1 MKTASSAGKGLLLLL
16 LWAWVQLACAEG
28 AAAVVVSLTGTVSAQ
43 KPGGKIRALAKDSA
57 LMPGEIVLTEKGS
70 SARLRFA
77 DDSTVALRPGSR
89 LVIENFN
96 YDIAKPESDSLVLNL
111 VKGGMRAVSGAVGK
125 RGNQAAYSA
134 QTSAGT
140 IGIRGTDYALLMCE
154 KRGKDQESNCSE
166 LDVPEDRRSDGAP
179 VEGMYLTVFEGA
191 IAVANDS
198 TETVFRQGKSG
209 YVKDKNTAPLE
220 LPKEPG
226 LAREFPSVGN
236 LPGAPTPF
244 GGAAG
249 ACLVR

>member
-1 MKTASSAGKGLLLLL
+1 MRTASSAAKGLVLLL
-16 LWAWVQLACAEG
+16 LWTWVQSAG
-28 AAAVVVSLTGTVSAQ
+28 AAGAGAVVVSLTGTVSAQ
-43 KPGGKIRALAKDSA
+43 KPDGKIRTLAKDSV
-57 LMPGEIVLTEKGS
+57 LMTGEIVLTEKGS

-77 DDSTVALRPGSR
+77 DDSTVTLRPGSR

-96 YDIAKPESDSLVLNL
+96 YDSAKPESDSLVLNL

-140 IGIRGTDYALLMCE
+140 IGIRGTDYALLLCE
-154 KRGKDQESNCSE
+154 KPSPGQDSNCRE
-166 LDVPEDRRSDGAP
+166 LEVPEEQRRDGTPA
-179 VEGMYLTVFEGA
+179 EGMYLTVFDGA
-191 IAVANDS
+191 IAVTNDN
-198 TETVFRQGKSG
+198 TETVFQEGKSG
-209 YVKDKNTAPLE
+209 YVKDKHTAPLE

-226 LAREFPSVGN
+226 LAREFPSMGS

-244 GGAAG
+244 GGPAG